1 MKKIGVYVLYI
12 NDINVFA
19 YGQRRRGRTR
29 YLFGAVQEDRE
40 HDLRGNVR
48 L

>member
-12 NDINVFA
+12 NDIIVSG
-19 YGQRRRGRTR
+19 YGQRRRGRIR
-29 YLFGAVQEDRE
+29 YPFGAVQEDRE
-40 HDLRGNVR
+40 HGLRENVR